1 MTATHQPCTRHWQQ
15 KQFTVGDGDAHQ
27 PASFL
32 GVGFNVT
39 ENQTRTPLVHATQP
53 RSKAELTE
61 RKRSR
66 IGKGVMGGRR
76 GGRARRCPRRLA
88 SRLDGR
94 DSGHAGHAVG
104 HCRDRFVHEQ
114 IAHLETQAAF
124 SFFSFFLSPK
134 VVLGPATG
142 HNRNRDGGRRGGA
155 RNAGARAVPGPRA
168 AQLHGFVPAELPGPG
183 AGVLGPRRRDGEVPA
198 PASPGGSAG
207 WLPRDSIVSSSVDFR
222 HLGGGTGEVG
232 GPGVRGPGAGDR
244 AQGQGTTI
252 QCFEANTRDM

>member
-1 MTATHQPCTRHWQQ
+1 
-15 KQFTVGDGDAHQ
+15 
-27 PASFL
+27 
-32 GVGFNVT
+32 
-39 ENQTRTPLVHATQP
+39 
-53 RSKAELTE
+53 
-61 RKRSR
+61 
-66 IGKGVMGGRR
+66 MGGRR

-94 DSGHAGHAVG
+94 DSGHAGHAAG

-124 SFFSFFLSPK
+124 SFFSFFPPK
-134 VVLGPATG
+134 WCLGQRQDTTETG
-142 HNRNRDGGRRGGA
+142 MEGRGGA

-222 HLGGGTGEVG
+222 HLGGGTGGVG
-232 GPGVRGPGAGDR
+232 GEPGVGGPGAGDR

>member
-66 IGKGVMGGRR
+66 IGKGAMGGRR

-94 DSGHAGHAVG
+94 DSGHAGHAAG

-124 SFFSFFLSPK
+124 SFFSFFPPKWCLGQRQDTTETGMEGGEAAPGTPEHAQSQDRALHSYMASYPLSSP
-134 VVLGPATG
+134 GQERASWAPAGGTG
-142 HNRNRDGGRRGGA
+142 RCQLPR
-155 RNAGARAVPGPRA
+155 PRA
-168 AQLHGFVPAELPGPG
+168 AVQ
-183 AGVLGPRRRDGEVPA
+183 
-198 PASPGGSAG
+198 GGS
-207 WLPRDSIVSSSVDFR
+207 
-222 HLGGGTGEVG
+222 LGT
-232 GPGVRGPGAGDR
+232 A
-244 AQGQGTTI
+244 
-252 QCFEANTRDM
+252 